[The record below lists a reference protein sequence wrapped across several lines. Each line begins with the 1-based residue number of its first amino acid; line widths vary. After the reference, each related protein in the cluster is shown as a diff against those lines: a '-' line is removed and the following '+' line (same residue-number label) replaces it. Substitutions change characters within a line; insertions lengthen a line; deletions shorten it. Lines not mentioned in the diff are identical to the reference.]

1 MDSLKGKP
9 VSSSN
14 HQGYLSGSLFVLY
27 TFGPELCVGVG
38 RTIVAIIQIYSLSSG
53 RERCPSIPL
62 CPARRGWILWR
73 VEFQVPQEQVLIG
86 LALQRCCYLSLVS
99 GWTVECY
106 ACQKVR
112 RMSSY
117 LYFFKE
123 TFVLELLTVHEYNCE
138 TN

>member
-1 MDSLKGKP
+1 MITKAE
-9 VSSSN
+9 V
-14 HQGYLSGSLFVLY
+14 
-27 TFGPELCVGVG
+27 
-38 RTIVAIIQIYSLSSG
+38 IQIYSLSSG

-62 CPARRGWILWR
+62 CPARRGWILWW

-117 LYFFKE
+117 SCFFF
-123 TFVLELLTVHEYNCE
+123 TFIFELLTVQEYNCE
-138 TN
+138 TNCSLLINTKLVVIKTDPVLSLY